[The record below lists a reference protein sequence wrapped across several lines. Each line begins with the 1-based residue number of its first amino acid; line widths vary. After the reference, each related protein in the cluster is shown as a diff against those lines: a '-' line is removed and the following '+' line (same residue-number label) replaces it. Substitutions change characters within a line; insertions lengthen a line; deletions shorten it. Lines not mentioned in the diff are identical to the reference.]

1 MSACGVDGVLVRL
14 IDCMGVELWKFT
26 RKGWG
31 SSLDTL
37 DSRNINL
44 MKRNKIASDSSME
57 YQFNRAA
64 QGLG

>member
-44 MKRNKIASDSSME
+44 IKRNKIASDSSME